1 MNKRKYKPPPRIQK
15 SGKRRLI
22 SFRSCL
28 SGLFFIT
35 VIVLAC
41 ALIISVYLFFPQRT
55 NILLLGLDYT
65 DPWNAVGR
73 TDTIILSTFI
83 MPDGYVGLISIP
95 RDLWVSIPGVGENRI
110 NTAHYFS
117 EARKP
122 GTGINAAID
131 TIQHNFDIDIDYYIR
146 IRFQGFRDV
155 VDAMG
160 GLDIKLTEP
169 MAGYSAGDHHITG
182 KKALA
187 FARYRQGSD
196 DFFRMERGQL
206 LLNAMY
212 EQMLSPVK
220 WIRIPEI
227 LMAFSNAVDT
237 NVPTWLWPRLIFTI
251 FHGGIE
257 GIDNRSILREM
268 TTPYITDSG
277 ADILLP
283 RWELINPLFYEIF
296 GP

>member
-1 MNKRKYKPPPRIQK
+1 M
-15 SGKRRLI
+15 
-22 SFRSCL
+22 
-28 SGLFFIT
+28 
-35 VIVLAC
+35 VLAC

-65 DPWNAVGR
+65 DPWNSVGR

-95 RDLWVSIPGVGENRI
+95 RDLWVSIPGIGENRI

-117 EARKP
+117 EASQP

-131 TIQHNFDIDIDYYIR
+131 TIQNNFDVDIDYYIR
-146 IRFQGFRDV
+146 IRFQGFKDV
-155 VDAMG
+155 IDAMG
-160 GLDIKLTEP
+160 GLDIQLAEP
-169 MAGYSAGDHHITG
+169 MAGYSAGDHHLTG
-182 KKALA
+182 NKALA
-187 FARYRQGSD
+187 FARHRQDSD

-206 LLNAMY
+206 LLKAMY

-220 WIRIPEI
+220 WIRIPGI

-237 NVPTWLWPRLIFTI
+237 NIPAWLWPRLIFTI
-251 FHGGIE
+251 LHGGIE